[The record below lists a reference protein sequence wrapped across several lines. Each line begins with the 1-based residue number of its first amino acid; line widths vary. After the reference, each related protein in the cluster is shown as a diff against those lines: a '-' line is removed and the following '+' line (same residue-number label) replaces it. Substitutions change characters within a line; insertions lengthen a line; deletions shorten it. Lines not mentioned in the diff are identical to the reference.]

1 MGGHLFKA
9 LVAAVVVVLGF
20 ALWYE
25 WYWRSKGLT
34 ISYNDDKVLWARHR
48 RQVYVPSDQAT
59 ILLGSSRIKF
69 DVDIATWKEE
79 AGEKAIQLSLPGTP
93 PQLIL
98 HHLANDIN
106 FKGKV
111 IVDVMELQFFAI
123 DRDRREKSARE
134 AIEYFDNET
143 PAQKTS
149 ALINHMLESKIV
161 FLEEGLLGLTRL
173 L

>member
-1 MGGHLFKA
+1 MVSLFP
-9 LVAAVVVVLGF
+9 
-20 ALWYE
+20 YE

-48 RQVYVPSDQAT
+48 RQVYTPSNQAT

-79 AGEKAIQLSLPGTP
+79 TGEKAIELSLPGTP
-93 PQLIL
+93 PHLIL
-98 HHLANDIN
+98 QHLAKDVN

-123 DRDRREKSARE
+123 DRERREKSARE

-143 PAQKTS
+143 PAQKTG
-149 ALINHMLESKIV
+149 AFINHLLESKIV
-161 FLEEGLLGLTRL
+161 VTGRRITGTYPAAG
-173 L
+173 